1 METGEAKISATA
13 VLYDDIEPEIE
24 LTFISHLRGTNEED
38 ETETTGNKQ
47 IIDRDLNSVNRET
60 KDKLTKEIKEAK
72 FKKPAVLYDEIE
84 PNREVSF
91 LLPFRGTD
99 VEQELETTQNQQII
113 DSDTNLYVD
122 CPNNVYDKMFVSRSH
137 VNENQGNVYHK
148 VDLRNN
154 RYSLVKPIGTETS
167 FPK

>member
-1 METGEAKISATA
+1 M
-13 VLYDDIEPEIE
+13 
-24 LTFISHLRGTNEED
+24 
-38 ETETTGNKQ
+38 
-47 IIDRDLNSVNRET
+47 
-60 KDKLTKEIKEAK
+60 
-72 FKKPAVLYDEIE
+72 LYDEIE
-84 PNREVSF
+84 PNKEVSF

-167 FPK
+167 SPKWTNPSLCIDMTEWIAFCTRIYSILFVILVRGLPLKIFCKYFNASKFEVLYCS